1 MQFIVRQ
8 LPLVMLAQICLLQT
22 VTVIHM
28 NERGIQR
35 KRDLTKSEGG
45 GERERE
51 SKKEKEKARE
61 EEIEIEK

>member
-1 MQFIVRQ
+1 
-8 LPLVMLAQICLLQT
+8 
-22 VTVIHM
+22 M

-51 SKKEKEKARE
+51 QERERESEGGGDRDREIKKEMKNREKVETTLQSHCR
-61 EEIEIEK
+61 K